1 MIFQILIYGLSISE
15 IKDQNF
21 LLDFFFSQ
29 SLSWDFYNKKK
40 VKFMVTGEGVQICI
54 AGSSKQSFFFK
65 YYIYIYIYI
74 YNFGSGGSFEPP
86 DYNVSLPLNFSEGK
100 YLISASTRVLL
111 T

>member
-54 AGSSKQSFFFK
+54 ARSSKQYFFLN
-65 YYIYIYIYI
+65 IIYIYI

-86 DYNVSLPLNFSEGK
+86 DYNVSLPLNFFKGK

>member
-54 AGSSKQSFFFK
+54 ARSSKQYFFFK
-65 YYIYIYIYI
+65 YYIYIYI

-100 YLISASTRVLL
+100 CLISASTRVLL

>member
-54 AGSSKQSFFFK
+54 ARSSKQYFFLNI
-65 YYIYIYIYI
+65 IYIYII
-74 YNFGSGGSFEPP
+74 LDQGVHLN
-86 DYNVSLPLNFSEGK
+86 PLTIM
-100 YLISASTRVLL
+100 YRYP
-111 T
+111 

>member
-54 AGSSKQSFFFK
+54 ARSSKQYFFFK

-74 YNFGSGGSFEPP
+74 ILDQGVHLN
-86 DYNVSLPLNFSEGK
+86 PLTIMYRNP
-100 YLISASTRVLL
+100 
-111 T
+111 